1 MTLFKK
7 SGVTALDTNVLPH
20 QFVISENVTID
31 YLDSANSLEQVFS
44 KHFRAPSIREFD
56 VDRQKLVN
64 KLLSYNQKRDAP
76 QQVIQNIDSLSQRET
91 YAVMTGQQPGVFS
104 GPLYTVYK
112 AISAIV
118 LCEKMS
124 NRKHSFVPIFWNASE
139 DHDLSEIDHVGI
151 FRQNEPLEI
160 RYNYRSR
167 RVAFSHMTLDKSE
180 LKKMLEIIE
189 DVSPDSEFKAPLLRE
204 IDEIIQR
211 SSTISDFFSRFM
223 LYLFGE
229 LGLILVEPQPL
240 RDLLTPVFE
249 KLIRDPTECTRIL
262 NEEGFR
268 LERLGYSPKI
278 HKKSDLCNFFVL
290 NKEGKRLPVKYNG
303 KFQITDKTYSET
315 ELIRLLYAD
324 PSKFSA
330 NAVTR
335 PIIQDFLFPTFAY
348 VAGPN
353 EIAYQA
359 QLRGIYDFF
368 GLEMPVIFPRFGAT
382 IVEKKVSKI
391 ISKYEIGIPE
401 LREPEKVMKKLVK
414 ENIDDIFDSFRNEV
428 SRGVGEVT
436 RQAESIDETLIR
448 SCFLAR
454 GRIFKTIDAL
464 EDKIAAKLKNQDSV
478 MRQQVA
484 KAHNNLFPYGD
495 LQERKINVLE
505 YLMKFG
511 KGFLTV
517 IEKKF
522 SETDYGEHA
531 VIYC

>member
-1 MTLFKK
+1 M
-7 SGVTALDTNVLPH
+7 DTSVLPH

-31 YLDSANSLEQVFS
+31 YLNSANNLKQIFP
-44 KHFRAPSIREFD
+44 KHFKAPSIREFD
-56 VDRQKLVN
+56 IDRQKLVN
-64 KLLSYNQKRDAP
+64 KLLSYNKKLGAP
-76 QQVIQNIDSLSQRET
+76 QQVMQNIESLLQRET
-91 YAVMTGQQPGVFS
+91 YVVITGQQPGVFS

-118 LCEKMS
+118 LCEKLS
-124 NRKHSFVPIFWNASE
+124 NLKHCFVPIFWNASE
-139 DHDLSEIDHVGI
+139 DHDLSEVQHVGI
-151 FRQNEPLEI
+151 FRQNEPIEI
-160 RYNYRSR
+160 RYNCRSR
-167 RVAFSHMTLDKSE
+167 RVAFSHMTLDTSE
-180 LKKMLEIIE
+180 LKKMLAMIK
-189 DVSPDSEFKAPLLRE
+189 DVSPDSEFKALLLRE
-204 IDEIIQR
+204 TDEVIQR

-229 LGLILVEPQPL
+229 LGLILIEPQPL

-249 KLIRDPTECTRIL
+249 KLIRSPTECTRIL

-268 LERLGYSPKI
+268 LKRLGYSPKI
-278 HKKSDLCNFFVL
+278 HKRSNLCNFFVL
-290 NKEGKRLPVKYNG
+290 NEEGKRLQVKYNG
-303 KFQITDKTYSET
+303 KFQIADQTYSEA
-315 ELIRLLYAD
+315 ELIRLLCAD

-335 PIIQDFLFPTFAY
+335 PITQDFLFPTFAY

-359 QLRGIYDFF
+359 QLKGVYGFF

-391 ISKYEIGIPE
+391 ISKYKMGIPE
-401 LREPEKVMKKLVK
+401 LREPEKLTKKLVK
-414 ENIDDIFDSFRNEV
+414 ENIDDLFDSFKSEV
-428 SRGVGEVT
+428 SRGMAEVT
-436 RQAESIDETLIR
+436 RRSKSIDETLIR

-454 GRIFKTIDAL
+454 GRIFKTIEVL
-464 EDKIAAKLKNQDSV
+464 EDKIAAKLKNHDLV
-478 MRQQVA
+478 MRQQVT

-511 KGFLTV
+511 KGFLRV
-517 IEKKF
+517 VKKKF
-522 SETDYGEHA
+522 AETDYGEHV